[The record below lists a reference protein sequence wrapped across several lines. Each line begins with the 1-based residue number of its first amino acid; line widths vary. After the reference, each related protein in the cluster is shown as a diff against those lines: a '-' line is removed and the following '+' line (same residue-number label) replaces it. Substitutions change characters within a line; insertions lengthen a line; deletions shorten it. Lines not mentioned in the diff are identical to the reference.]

1 MNRRGENVKG
11 FPLNLDARP
20 AGDYFIESGNSLNT
34 TNFVCVTKD
43 GFRIRFNL
51 EGKILSKET
60 LVKPS
65 FSTQFGLIC
74 EMSRKSYIITRQDA
88 KQLSILNEEGNEIVV
103 NNFVGTNPIDV
114 KYYDFGA
121 GKIYISITDLSQDL
135 SFIYDGKGKLLTPT
149 PVEGESIEL
158 RPGRTEMPKLFIVND
173 KAHVIQE

>member
-1 MNRRGENVKG
+1 
-11 FPLNLDARP
+11 
-20 AGDYFIESGNSLNT
+20 
-34 TNFVCVTKD
+34 
-43 GFRIRFNL
+43 
-51 EGKILSKET
+51 
-60 LVKPS
+60 
-65 FSTQFGLIC
+65 
-74 EMSRKSYIITRQDA
+74 MSRKSYIITRQDA

-121 GKIYISITDLSQDL
+121 GKVYISVTDLSQDL

-173 KAHVIQE
+173 KALVIQE